1 MSSLAFDTLEY
12 VQKLKAVGVPE
23 KQAEA
28 HAHALSEVI
37 ESNLATKQDTLDL
50 KRDIANVRAEL
61 KRDIAEVKAELKR
74 DIAEVKAELKRDI
87 KELELKFSAQF
98 VLLKWMMGVILAGI
112 LSLVLKA
119 FFMP

>member
-37 ESNLATKQDTLDL
+37 ESNLATKDDIKDL
-50 KRDIANVRAEL
+50 KYEL
-61 KRDIAEVKAELKR
+61 KN
-74 DIAEVKAELKRDI
+74 DI
-87 KELELKFSAQF
+87 KDIKYEIS
-98 VLLKWMMGVILAGI
+98 LLKCMMGVILAGT

-119 FFMP
+119 FFML